1 MQLLQ
6 KPCVLV
12 YLSVLTLPPCSAV
25 SNSPPPCSTAY
36 NNLLNFWQCC
46 ACSGCQSPQP
56 LLFHVWLCVC
66 LFFVP
71 SMSTPLFRSVLGQRW
86 KQQPFLFPTLSF
98 FATEFEGFPSRSPV
112 SPVRTWPRTP
122 SCHFPIPSPFPD
134 QYFQDR
140 FLFLSS
146 YVFLMPS
153 SVTESLID
161 LRARGPDLAF
171 VHENTVEH
179 TCHLMQRSA
188 PLLLSLCSGFLSV
201 NMMKTL

>member
-1 MQLLQ
+1 MSSPPNL
-6 KPCVLV
+6 CFSTSGYVFV
-12 YLSVLTLPPCSAV
+12 FSSFPPC
-25 SNSPPPCSTAY
+25 PPPSSG
-36 NNLLNFWQCC
+36 LFWDS
-46 ACSGCQSPQP
+46 ARSSSPSSFLP
-56 LLFHVWLCVC
+56 C
-66 LFFVP
+66 LFI
-71 SMSTPLFRSVLGQRW
+71 
-86 KQQPFLFPTLSF
+86 
-98 FATEFEGFPSRSPV
+98 ATEFEGFPSRSLV
-112 SPVRTWPRTP
+112 SPVRTWPRAP